1 MFSASKQE
9 PKIKK
14 AELQLT
20 DIADAVQDDW
30 VALARQLG
38 LSDSEIVTIST
49 DYTYSSE
56 QALVML
62 HLWVDRFGTE
72 ATGNELQR
80 ALRRIGRQD
89 VTTTCMSSVRV
100 VTDEREWKVA
110 QQQLDEDLK
119 GFLHPHHPKPTTSV
133 TVTSSLF
140 VADTPHDDGSL
151 AAVGSVDTS
160 LTHDA
165 SLDVVIDEQDFIK
178 VSNLTFTLKGH
189 PHCSEY
195 ANCESRRESQNFYI

>member
-1 MFSASKQE
+1 MITSSASQNE

-38 LSDSEIVTIST
+38 LSDEEIVTIST

-62 HLWVDRFGTE
+62 HLWVDRFGAD

-100 VTDEREWKVA
+100 VTDEREWKAA
-110 QQQLDEDLK
+110 QQQLDEEFK
-119 GFLHPHHPKPTTSV
+119 GEQLSQHRAVTSCIV
-133 TVTSSLF
+133 WLFCRRVDAGRRVTSSSCINGLLVDARR
-140 VADTPHDDGSL
+140 VA
-151 AAVGSVDTS
+151 
-160 LTHDA
+160 
-165 SLDVVIDEQDFIK
+165 
-178 VSNLTFTLKGH
+178 
-189 PHCSEY
+189 
-195 ANCESRRESQNFYI
+195 RRCG